1 MADFIDFMQDAL
13 FDGGLRGR
21 CLAQLKNPQKTVA
34 DINTWFSNEGYTVST
49 ADVTK
54 IQNILNDHERV
65 HGPDKFIPK
74 Y

>member
-21 CLAQLKNPQKTVA
+21 CLAQLMNPPGLLMRKMDQDTQ
-34 DINTWFSNEGYTVST
+34 WMHLT
-49 ADVTK
+49 AKVY
-54 IQNILNDHERV
+54 
-65 HGPDKFIPK
+65 DKFFLIMNRCMDQQSL